1 MLERFW
7 GSELRWNGT
16 NSVKAN
22 GRACCWLGRYGNGRQ
37 TGMWWW
43 WSLKLVKKRSE
54 GYNSKEDDTGI
65 LLFGLGMKI
74 PEWAECSQMRP
85 ICDSNTGCGQM
96 WLGVDSRNWME
107 QEKRKVYG
115 RWWGEDEQFSVQRKW
130 CWESW
135 LGVEV
140 GLSTAFD
147 WYISYELKFGVKCE
161 TEPLIEEWSSADKG
175 MWSWWQIHLHT
186 LGISAVPQEK
196 PALPSPPAAPGLR
209 EDGE

>member
-43 WSLKLVKKRSE
+43 WSLKLVKRSE

-107 QEKRKVYG
+107 QENRKVYG
-115 RWWGEDEQFSVQRKW
+115 RVFAYSLPVEQNVLSSFSLLNQFSLLTKITYFILP
-130 CWESW
+130 SW
-135 LGVEV
+135 DPHVHYSTTIELG
-140 GLSTAFD
+140 GLSSLFQ
-147 WYISYELKFGVKCE
+147 
-161 TEPLIEEWSSADKG
+161 P
-175 MWSWWQIHLHT
+175 
-186 LGISAVPQEK
+186 
-196 PALPSPPAAPGLR
+196 
-209 EDGE
+209 